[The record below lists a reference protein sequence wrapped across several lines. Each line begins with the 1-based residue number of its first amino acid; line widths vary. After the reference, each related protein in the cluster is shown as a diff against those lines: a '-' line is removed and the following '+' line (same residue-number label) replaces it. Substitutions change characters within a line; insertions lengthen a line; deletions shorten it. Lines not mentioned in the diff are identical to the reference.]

1 MGAPLHGM
9 KISFDATYHDAP
21 VNLRGLAVPGAG
33 VVLHRG
39 RELSVYAALRVDKA
53 DLAAVVGGGEG
64 GPGNELPLH
73 RHSFVA
79 FQLFDVALAAEPHNI
94 LVVRNLIELFCNL

>member
-1 MGAPLHGM
+1 M

-33 VVLHRG
+33 VVLHRR
-39 RELSVYAALRVDKA
+39 RELSVDAALRVDKA

-64 GPGNELPLH
+64 APGYEFSLH
-73 RHSFVA
+73 RDRLVA

-94 LVVRNLIELFCNL
+94 LVVINLIELFCNL